1 MYLRIAGN
9 ITAAVTEDCAYLI
22 VIWSPVDKA
31 QQYYVRVR
39 ETGVGIDTATVDDN
53 MYKTSLSSERVKEL
67 SIEVYHISTIC
78 NNVDFVISQV
88 SAVLDKSPD
97 TQKYSDP
104 ITINTKGLHNP
115 IYQFRTL
122 CNYCFFQELCTKAE
136 AESEQQEQITT
147 THFSIGVG
155 LTFLVTTLAVSF
167 LTSIIC
173 LLVGSY
179 RRKRYNLK
187 MPANTAYFDSP
198 LETKGDENET

>member
-1 MYLRIAGN
+1 MYNLREYHIVLCMYVCMQALPQLYLRIAGN

-115 IYQFRTL
+115 TNFEHCVIIVFFK
-122 CNYCFFQELCTKAE
+122 NY
-136 AESEQQEQITT
+136 
-147 THFSIGVG
+147 V
-155 LTFLVTTLAVSF
+155 
-167 LTSIIC
+167 
-173 LLVGSY
+173 
-179 RRKRYNLK
+179 RRQKQSQSNRSKSQRLISVLEW
-187 MPANTAYFDSP
+187 DSP
-198 LETKGDENET
+198 SLSLLWLSPS

>member
-88 SAVLDKSPD
+88 SAVLDKSQD

-115 IYQFRTL
+115 TNFEHCVIIVFSRIVYEGRSRVRATGA
-122 CNYCFFQELCTKAE
+122 NHNDSFQHW
-136 AESEQQEQITT
+136 SG
-147 THFSIGVG
+147 THLPCHCSG
-155 LTFLVTTLAVSF
+155 
-167 LTSIIC
+167 C
-173 LLVGSY
+173 LLPDQH
-179 RRKRYNLK
+179 NL
-187 MPANTAYFDSP
+187 S
-198 LETKGDENET
+198 LGGLL